1 MIDPPPI
8 LVLGI
13 DQPGASPEEI
23 TAKLRS
29 SLYVVHCSL
38 WNPVTDE
45 DETMMAAS
53 DRKPQR
59 RLVGTLVGAH
69 FYGKDTENKEQC
81 FFHFTDLSVRTAG
94 TYYLK
99 FKLVVLDAQ
108 KMKAGFSFPIC
119 ATTKSEPFAVYNA
132 KDFKG
137 MRASTE
143 LTKCLKA
150 QGCLIPVKKGN
161 ATTNASTPH
170 SEEEVGNP
178 LDDEDHDGGEGSE
191 ITGTPKRIRC
201 Y

>member
-1 MIDPPPI
+1 VIDPPPI

-69 FYGKDTENKEQC
+69 FYGEDTENQEQC

-132 KDFKG
+132 KDFGG

-178 LDDEDHDGGEGSE
+178 LDDEDHDSGEGNE
-191 ITGTPKRIRC
+191 ITGTPKRIKC